1 MSVIKNK
8 ILILLITLFGFTG
21 FGSTQVFAEELR
33 VAVASNFYPTMKK
46 IIDLYELKKT
56 NSNNSHKVILISGSS
71 GKHFAQII
79 NGAPFDIFFSA
90 DEEKPRLLEKQGK
103 VASDSRFTSVS
114 YTHLTLPT
122 IVRG

>member
-1 MSVIKNK
+1 MLEIKNK
-8 ILILLITLFGFTG
+8 ILILLIILFGFSG

-103 VASDSRFTSVS
+103 GRA
-114 YTHLTLPT
+114 
-122 IVRG
+122 